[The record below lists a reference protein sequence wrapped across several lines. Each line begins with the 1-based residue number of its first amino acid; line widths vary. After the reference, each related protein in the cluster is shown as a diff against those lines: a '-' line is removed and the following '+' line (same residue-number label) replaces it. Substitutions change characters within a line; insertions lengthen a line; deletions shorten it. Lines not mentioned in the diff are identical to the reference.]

1 MLKEFDSVR
10 DDAQGEK
17 RPMNGLAWFI
27 TARKNLKFSVR
38 EVARLSQ
45 DKRGW
50 RRPGDTKRALE
61 RPMNKLA
68 WLTTARGGLTV
79 LV

>member
-38 EVARLSQ
+38 EVVRLSQ
-45 DKRGW
+45 NKKMEAHGSLQRSSRGP
-50 RRPGDTKRALE
+50 REPGSGA
-61 RPMNKLA
+61 
-68 WLTTARGGLTV
+68 
-79 LV
+79 

>member
-38 EVARLSQ
+38 EVVRLSQ
-45 DKRGW
+45 
-50 RRPGDTKRALE
+50 
-61 RPMNKLA
+61 NKK
-68 WLTTARGGLTV
+68 G
-79 LV
+79 